1 MELDDQTIRHFTAW
15 ANRSVRPEEHTC
27 VFDKIMTLLR
37 DDPELLDNHTWTE
50 LRDLANAW

>member
-1 MELDDQTIRHFTAW
+1 MNLDDQTIQHFMTW
-15 ANRSVRPEEHTC
+15 ANRSVRPEEHTY